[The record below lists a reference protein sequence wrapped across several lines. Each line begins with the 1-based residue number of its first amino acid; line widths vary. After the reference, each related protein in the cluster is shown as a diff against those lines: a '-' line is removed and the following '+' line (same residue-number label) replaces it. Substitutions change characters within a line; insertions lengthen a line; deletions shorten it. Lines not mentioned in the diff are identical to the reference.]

1 MLNVNTPFLPKT
13 WCNSL
18 SHKDQLTWT
27 QVPVGSC
34 IFALFTRVITLALK
48 VSCPTAR
55 LIILRRSAGEAVT
68 LHCLDS
74 SARISSSSPWDITDY
89 NSVHWVCK
97 TLRYACRRNDA
108 ALQSPTFCDSLARW
122 WDCSATIKVWLARST
137 CLMTKPFCLLLSPLG
152 GDAEGPI
159 SWNRNGL

>member
-1 MLNVNTPFLPKT
+1 MLSVNTPSLPKT

-18 SHKDQLTWT
+18 SDELTRT
-27 QVPVGSC
+27 QAPVGTC

-122 WDCSATIKVWLARST
+122 WDCSATIKVWLAND
-137 CLMTKPFCLLLSPLG
+137 KVFLSVIITSLG
-152 GDAEGPI
+152 GDAESPLSPL